1 MREGLYGAI
10 QYCPDLDRAEGVNV
24 GVYLVCITTGQ
35 SLLRMSDAGDRLHLQ
50 RRLGSKN
57 IDEKRIELAKTAI
70 TNRFIT
76 SQIRSREDIEHFAAR
91 EANHLVVMPPRRIMI
106 TDVATDLDEIFN
118 ALVAE
123 KHVKRPPKPT
133 TPRLAT
139 IFEPLR
145 ESVPMWSD
153 LKIKV
158 PVLNKK
164 LSADYAY
171 KNKLVNYIKAVGFSQ
186 NKEQALKTASN
197 VGLQGLFLSKHQFE
211 FVS

>member
-35 SLLRMSDAGDRLHLQ
+35 SLLRMSDSGDRLHLQ

-118 ALVAE
+118 ALVAAE
-123 KHVKRPPKPT
+123 
-133 TPRLAT
+133 LAGIRRAIT
-139 IFEPLR
+139 KNER
-145 ESVPMWSD
+145 E
-153 LKIKV
+153 
-158 PVLNKK
+158 
-164 LSADYAY
+164 
-171 KNKLVNYIKAVGFSQ
+171 
-186 NKEQALKTASN
+186 
-197 VGLQGLFLSKHQFE
+197 
-211 FVS
+211 